1 MFNLTPIVKN
11 ILIINVLLFAVPAVA
26 GFADVMIDFFGL
38 RYPFAPSFSVY
49 QIVTHMFI
57 HGGFSHLLYNMFGL
71 IVFGPMLETVWGSK
85 RFLIFYMVC
94 GLGASALYSG
104 IHFVEIYSAQTA
116 REVFIT
122 EPTAEN
128 YAGFLES
135 NFPEY
140 YSSQINFIEYFA
152 KNNTNESIITEA
164 TKSVN
169 TLMMRK
175 INSPMVGASGAI
187 FGILMAF
194 GLLFPNTELM
204 LLFPPIPVK
213 AKYIV
218 GFYGLTALFGALHKT
233 PGDNVAH
240 YAHLGG
246 MLFALFFV
254 LYWKKYSS
262 RFY

>member
-11 ILIINVLLFAVPAVA
+11 ILIINVLLFALPAVA
-26 GFADVMIDFFGL
+26 GSADLMIDYFGL
-38 RYPFAPSFSVY
+38 RYIFAPSFSVY

-71 IVFGPMLETVWGSK
+71 IVFGPMLETVWGSQ
-85 RFLIFYMVC
+85 RFLLFYMVC

-104 IHFVEIYSAQTA
+104 VHFFEIYQAQTA

-122 EPTAEN
+122 MPSPEN
-128 YAGFLES
+128 YVNFLEN

-152 KNNTNESIITEA
+152 KNKESELYAEEA
-164 TKSVN
+164 VKSMN
-169 TLMMRK
+169 TLILRK

-213 AKYIV
+213 AKFVV
-218 GFYGLTALFGALHKT
+218 GFYGLTALFGALHKN

-240 YAHLGG
+240 FAHLGG
-246 MLFALFFV
+246 MLFAWFFV
-254 LYWKKYSS
+254 LYWRKYSS
-262 RFY
+262 KFY